1 MTALHKFMPVIRVA
15 GLVVVLCTLAVVVVA
30 CGQQDRTIV
39 LEASPA
45 TDRAALVALYE
56 ATDGPNWEQSD
67 NWLTDAPLADWY
79 GVTTDAT
86 GRVTVLDLY
95 LNGLHGEIPSELAT
109 LFRLT
114 ELDLRDNR
122 LRGRIPP
129 QLGNLPNLKV
139 LDISYN
145 ILRGGI
151 PPELGRLDNLEV
163 LRISDNL
170 LIRGEIPPEL
180 GNLSNLKELDLGY
193 NELSGEIPPEF
204 GKLRNLRVLKYGG
217 NAIGG
222 CIPHQ
227 LEYVFPDY
235 KSTSFC
241 APDPSPTPVP
251 SFDSSTDRAA
261 LVALYQATNGPN
273 WKRNDNWLTDAP
285 LVQWFGVRA
294 GYENGR
300 VYDLSLSDN
309 GLSGELPPELGN
321 LDQLRFL
328 SIVNDELSGKLPPE
342 LGNLTNLHSLVLYN
356 NKLSGQLPPALG
368 KLSNLEVLFLRDNEF
383 SGSIPSELGDL
394 HKLDALLLSNNR
406 LAGQIPAELGAI
418 PGVLHVDL
426 TGNQFTGC
434 LPSGPQSLNPAVNLP
449 PCIVATSTHTP
460 IPDTSTPDIS
470 TPTPTPLSDTPTPTA
485 APTFDDSTDRAALE
499 ALYEATRGP
508 NWRRNDS
515 WRTNAPL
522 RSWRG
527 VTTDESG
534 RVIGIY
540 LGSNGLRGHIPP
552 ELGNLTYLRNLDL
565 SYNQLT
571 GNIPA
576 ELGGLA
582 NLETLELRNNQLTGN
597 LPAELIKL
605 DNLSVLTVSVNQ
617 FEGCI
622 PSGLTSG
629 KASDL
634 YALAIPWCDLVPA
647 PTPTPTPAPTVFAF
661 LRCDTPWLIDRV
673 VAMSQEE
680 DVRIEEFYLRVG
692 QLERTDTMLMCQSH
706 GRVTGG
712 TDRLI
717 TYYYVLNRNGEA
729 VIDYEFSWVRTSSTP
744 VPSN

>member
-1 MTALHKFMPVIRVA
+1 MNRWKSVSRFVGVT
-15 GLVVVLCTLAVVVVA
+15 VLLCAAVMAAVA
-30 CGQQDRTIV
+30 CSQQEPTPIGPTS
-39 LEASPA
+39 AA
-45 TDRAALVALYE
+45 TDRDALVALYE
-56 ATDGPNWEQSD
+56 STDGPNWSRND
-67 NWLTDAPLADWY
+67 NWLTDLPLGEWY
-79 GVTTDAT
+79 GVTTDAK

-109 LFRLT
+109 LFSLT

-145 ILRGGI
+145 ILKGGI

-163 LRISDNL
+163 LRITDN
-170 LIRGEIPPEL
+170 IAVIGEIPPEL

-193 NELSGEIPPEF
+193 NELSGEIPPEL

-217 NAIGG
+217 NYIRG

-241 APDPSPTPVP
+241 APDPIPTPIP

-261 LVALYQATNGPN
+261 LVALYQATDGPN
-273 WKRNDNWLTDAP
+273 WKNNDNWLTDAP
-285 LVQWFGVRA
+285 LERWFGVRA
-294 GYENGR
+294 GYDNGR
-300 VYDLSLSDN
+300 VYELNLSGN
-309 GLSGELPPELGN
+309 GLIGELPPELGN

-328 SIVNDELSGKLPPE
+328 SIVNDELIGKLPPE

-356 NKLSGQLPPALG
+356 NKLSGQLPPELG
-368 KLSNLEVLFLRDNEF
+368 NLSNLEVLFLRDNEF

-394 HKLDALLLSNNR
+394 QKLDALLLSNNR
-406 LAGQIPAELGAI
+406 LAGQIPAELGDI
-418 PGVLHVDL
+418 RGILHVDL

-434 LPSGPQSLNPAVNLP
+434 LPSGPKWLNPAVGLP
-449 PCIVATSTHTP
+449 PCIVAASTQTLTP
-460 IPDTSTPDIS
+460 GTS
-470 TPTPTPLSDTPTPTA
+470 TPTPTPSPTPSLTA
-485 APTFDDSTDRAALE
+485 DPTFDASTDRAALE

-515 WRTNAPL
+515 WLTNAPL
-522 RSWRG
+522 RFWRG

-534 RVIGIY
+534 RVIGIH

-565 SYNQLT
+565 SYNRLT
-571 GNIPA
+571 GNLPP
-576 ELGGLA
+576 ELGDLA
-582 NLETLELRNNQLTGN
+582 NLESLELRNNQLTGN
-597 LPAELIKL
+597 IPDELLKL
-605 DNLSVLTVSVNQ
+605 ENLTVLTLSVNQ

-622 PSGLTSG
+622 PYGLSGE

-634 YALAIPWCDLVPA
+634 YAL
-647 PTPTPTPAPTVFAF
+647 
-661 LRCDTPWLIDRV
+661 
-673 VAMSQEE
+673 
-680 DVRIEEFYLRVG
+680 G
-692 QLERTDTMLMCQSH
+692 
-706 GRVTGG
+706 
-712 TDRLI
+712 
-717 TYYYVLNRNGEA
+717 LNYCG
-729 VIDYEFSWVRTSSTP
+729 F
-744 VPSN
+744 